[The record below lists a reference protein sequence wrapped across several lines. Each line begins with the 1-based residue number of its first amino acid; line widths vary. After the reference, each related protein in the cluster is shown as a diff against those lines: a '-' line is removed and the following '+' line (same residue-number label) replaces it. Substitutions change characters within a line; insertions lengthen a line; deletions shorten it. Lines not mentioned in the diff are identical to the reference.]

1 MQVSAVRPVVS
12 ATKPAFTAKIIDSHT
27 HLGHIFGRDYGI
39 DALDKFVKTNI
50 PTEINGK
57 KDFDTIE
64 RVIVSNGDAVGG
76 TLNEL
81 QGNEKM
87 LNMIRGRK
95 EYLPLAVCQPAK
107 TGGDISQIEQLFQK
121 HPNEFV
127 GLKFHPTVLPVANEA
142 EYVKSYTPYMEFA
155 NKHKLPC
162 LFHCQGG
169 QAGAE
174 KIMELAK
181 KVPEVPVILAHAG
194 SLDAEGYANRDAAL
208 RVFEESLTKKN
219 ANIYLDMSWVGWGND
234 GLPQRHNEDVSRI
247 LKLAKE
253 KNGTHKLLF
262 ATDAPLGCFGEQEIS
277 HCGNKASYSKAVSYL
292 KEQINQVENS
302 LSLLLAEPVHRI
314 DRTSWRESSLICAEQ
329 LSIGLPVQLLANR
342 PDVRAAERAL
352 ESAFYATNVAR
363 SAFYPSVT
371 LSGSAGWT
379 NSAGGAIVNPGKFL
393 ASAVGSLTQPLFAQ
407 GRIVGQYKIAKAQQE
422 QASLAFQQALL
433 NAGAE
438 VNEALVAY
446 HTSQDKSALFDKQ
459 VLALQKAYQSTS
471 LLMKHGN
478 TTYLEVLTAQQSLLS
493 AQLQQTANRFKQNQ
507 NLVNLYQ
514 ALGGGRY

>member
-1 MQVSAVRPVVS
+1 M
-12 ATKPAFTAKIIDSHT
+12 KKIIILLSVVPLLSSCGVYTNYHQQETLSDNLFGEEFSIDT
-27 HLGHIFGRDYGI
+27 TRVSLGELSWKNLFADEQLQALIEKGLQNNTDLQSARLRVKQAEATMLSAKLALLPSFALAPQGTISSFDKHEAVETYNLPLTASWQFSLFGGDVRNAKKQAQALLEQSRDYEQAVQTQLIAGI
-39 DALDKFVKTNI
+39 ANIYYTLQMLDAQLSISEETERSWGESVKSTRALMNA
-50 PTEINGK
+50 G
-57 KDFDTIE
+57 
-64 RVIVSNGDAVGG
+64 
-76 TLNEL
+76 
-81 QGNEKM
+81 M
-87 LNMIRGRK
+87 
-95 EYLPLAVCQPAK
+95 
-107 TGGDISQIEQLFQK
+107 
-121 HPNEFV
+121 
-127 GLKFHPTVLPVANEA
+127 ANEA
-142 EYVKSYTPYMEFA
+142 
-155 NKHKLPC
+155 
-162 LFHCQGG
+162 
-169 QAGAE
+169 
-174 KIMELAK
+174 
-181 KVPEVPVILAHAG
+181 
-194 SLDAEGYANRDAAL
+194 
-208 RVFEESLTKKN
+208 
-219 ANIYLDMSWVGWGND
+219 
-234 GLPQRHNEDVSRI
+234 
-247 LKLAKE
+247 
-253 KNGTHKLLF
+253 
-262 ATDAPLGCFGEQEIS
+262 
-277 HCGNKASYSKAVSYL
+277 AVSQMEAAYLGVQNSILDL

>member
-1 MQVSAVRPVVS
+1 M
-12 ATKPAFTAKIIDSHT
+12 KKIIILLSVVPLLSSCGVYTNYHQQETLSDNLFGEEFSIDT
-27 HLGHIFGRDYGI
+27 TRVSLGELSWKSLFADEQLQTLIEKGLQNNTDMQSARLRVKQAEATMLSAKLALLPSFALSPQGTISSFDKHEAVETYNLPLTASWQFSLFGGDVRNAKKQAQALLEQSRDYEQAVQTQLIAGI
-39 DALDKFVKTNI
+39 ANIYYTLQMLDAQLSISEETERSWGESVKSTRALMNA
-50 PTEINGK
+50 G
-57 KDFDTIE
+57 
-64 RVIVSNGDAVGG
+64 
-76 TLNEL
+76 
-81 QGNEKM
+81 M
-87 LNMIRGRK
+87 
-95 EYLPLAVCQPAK
+95 
-107 TGGDISQIEQLFQK
+107 
-121 HPNEFV
+121 
-127 GLKFHPTVLPVANEA
+127 ANEA
-142 EYVKSYTPYMEFA
+142 
-155 NKHKLPC
+155 
-162 LFHCQGG
+162 
-169 QAGAE
+169 
-174 KIMELAK
+174 
-181 KVPEVPVILAHAG
+181 
-194 SLDAEGYANRDAAL
+194 
-208 RVFEESLTKKN
+208 
-219 ANIYLDMSWVGWGND
+219 
-234 GLPQRHNEDVSRI
+234 
-247 LKLAKE
+247 
-253 KNGTHKLLF
+253 
-262 ATDAPLGCFGEQEIS
+262 
-277 HCGNKASYSKAVSYL
+277 AVSQMEAAYLGVQNSILDL

-438 VNEALVAY
+438 VNEALVACQ
-446 HTSQDKSALFDKQ
+446 TGQEKSALFDKQ
-459 VLALQKAYQSTS
+459 VLALQKAYHSTS

-478 TTYLEVLTAQQSLLS
+478 TTYLEVLTAQQSLLN

-507 NLVNLYQ
+507 NFVNLYQ

>member
-1 MQVSAVRPVVS
+1 MRKHLYIIGVALTCSSCGIYTNYHQQETIPDNLFGEEVSIDTTRVSLGEMSWKNLFADEQLQTLIEKGLQNNTDLQSARLRVKQAEATMLSAKLALLPSFALSPQGTISSFDKHEAVETYSLPL
-12 ATKPAFTAKIIDSHT
+12 TASWQFS
-27 HLGHIFGRDYGI
+27 LFGGDVRNAKKQAQALLEQSRDYEQAVQTQLIAGI
-39 DALDKFVKTNI
+39 ANIYFTLQMLDAQLSISEETERSWGESVKSTRALMNA
-50 PTEINGK
+50 G
-57 KDFDTIE
+57 
-64 RVIVSNGDAVGG
+64 
-76 TLNEL
+76 
-81 QGNEKM
+81 M
-87 LNMIRGRK
+87 
-95 EYLPLAVCQPAK
+95 
-107 TGGDISQIEQLFQK
+107 
-121 HPNEFV
+121 
-127 GLKFHPTVLPVANEA
+127 ANEA
-142 EYVKSYTPYMEFA
+142 
-155 NKHKLPC
+155 
-162 LFHCQGG
+162 
-169 QAGAE
+169 
-174 KIMELAK
+174 
-181 KVPEVPVILAHAG
+181 
-194 SLDAEGYANRDAAL
+194 
-208 RVFEESLTKKN
+208 
-219 ANIYLDMSWVGWGND
+219 
-234 GLPQRHNEDVSRI
+234 
-247 LKLAKE
+247 
-253 KNGTHKLLF
+253 
-262 ATDAPLGCFGEQEIS
+262 
-277 HCGNKASYSKAVSYL
+277 AVSQMEAAYLGVQNSILDL

-446 HTSQDKSALFDKQ
+446 QTSQDKSALFDKQ